1 MLNIT
6 KNRVDSY
13 LDLSKYKSNSVFA
26 ENKGYLFIK
35 RLLGAMAILVL
46 LFLFL
51 PWTQN
56 ISGSGFVTTLKL
68 ASETTMK
75 SLQLSKRIRG
85 LKMSG

>member
-26 ENKGYLFIK
+26 KNNGYLFIK
-35 RLLGAMAILVL
+35 RPLGDLAILVL
-46 LFLFL
+46 LFIFL

-56 ISGSGFVTTLKL
+56 ITGSGFVTT
-68 ASETTMK
+68 
-75 SLQLSKRIRG
+75 
-85 LKMSG
+85 